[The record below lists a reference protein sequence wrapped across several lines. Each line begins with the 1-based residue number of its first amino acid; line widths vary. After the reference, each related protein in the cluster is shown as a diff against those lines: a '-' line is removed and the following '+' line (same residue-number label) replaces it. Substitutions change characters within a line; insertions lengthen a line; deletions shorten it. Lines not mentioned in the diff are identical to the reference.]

1 MDALR
6 WSDYANIVVLT
17 GAGISAGSGLRTYRG
32 PDGVWDE
39 YDVADIATGA
49 ALRRDPRRVWRFI
62 DAMRRQVAAVKPN
75 AAHRA
80 LSRLESRLAPSQSLT
95 ILTQNVDG
103 LHQAAGN
110 RDVVE
115 LHGTIA
121 RSRCMQPGCRFSR
134 DEDFA
139 KLDSECPRC
148 PFCGSWLRADVVL
161 FDELLPDEAVR
172 RAGCA
177 LQDCDLFIAIGTSG
191 VVYPAA
197 DYVRSARV
205 AGARTLLVNLEEHD
219 EPNPCFQ
226 ELILG
231 RAEEVLD
238 ALVG

>member
-1 MDALR
+1 
-6 WSDYANIVVLT
+6 
-17 GAGISAGSGLRTYRG
+17 
-32 PDGVWDE
+32 
-39 YDVADIATGA
+39 
-49 ALRRDPRRVWRFI
+49 
-62 DAMRRQVAAVKPN
+62 
-75 AAHRA
+75 
-80 LSRLESRLAPSQSLT
+80 
-95 ILTQNVDG
+95 
-103 LHQAAGN
+103 
-110 RDVVE
+110 
-115 LHGTIA
+115 
-121 RSRCMQPGCRFSR
+121 
-134 DEDFA
+134 
-139 KLDSECPRC
+139 
-148 PFCGSWLRADVVL
+148 VL